1 MPEMPDLLY
10 ALNLPPEKVIEY
22 FKNKGYTFS
31 WDWYDTW
38 QEIHTKVFTVAK
50 AMRLDILKDIREE
63 IQRAIEDGTTFQE
76 FKKNLEP
83 RLKAKGWWGKILIE
97 DGKGGAE
104 VVQLGSPWR
113 LRTIYQ
119 TNLQTSY
126 MAGRYKSLR
135 DNVDDRPYWQY
146 VAILDSKT
154 RPSHRALHGK
164 VFRWDDPI
172 WNSLYPPNGWGCRCR
187 VRALSEKDIK
197 RKGLKVE
204 SSQGNLV
211 KIDRIVSKKTGEI
224 QQVTGYR
231 NPETGE
237 ITAPDAGWDYNVGKE
252 AWEPDLSKYPPD
264 LVKAYKKFKEKKK

>member
-224 QQVTGYR
+224 QQVTGY